1 MAVYGDVLAAFP
13 ELMRTIHVWTA
24 PNNATEK
31 QNERTIRGVFMPTHG
46 DKLEYQKYSNR
57 GKAIQYYEDDHLFV
71 RGKYASMVDIGDFF
85 EEPEGGHIHR
95 ILGQMNLVFQ
105 GGYKCFTT
113 ERVTGTTID
122 KTEELKVKEAQF
134 A

>member
-13 ELMRTIHVWTA
+13 ELMRTIHLWSA

-57 GKAIQYYEDDHLFV
+57 GKAIQYYENDHLFV

-105 GGYKCFTT
+105 GGYKCFAT

>member
-13 ELMRTIHVWTA
+13 ELMRTIHVWSA
-24 PNNATEK
+24 PNNATQK
-31 QNERTIRGVFMPTHG
+31 QDERTIRGVFMPTHG
-46 DKLEYQKYSNR
+46 DRLEYQKYSNR

-95 ILGQMNLVFQ
+95 ILDQMNLVFQ

>member
-24 PNNATEK
+24 PNNTTEK

-71 RGKYASMVDIGDFF
+71 RGKYANMVDIGDFF

-122 KTEELKVKEAQF
+122 KTEDLKVKEAQF

>member
-13 ELMRTIHVWTA
+13 ELMRTIHVWSA
-24 PNNATEK
+24 PNNATQK

-46 DKLEYQKYSNR
+46 DRLEYQKYSNR

-122 KTEELKVKEAQF
+122 KTEDLKVKEAQF

>member
-1 MAVYGDVLAAFP
+1 MSVYGDVLAAFP
-13 ELMRTIHVWTA
+13 ELMRTIHVWSA

-31 QNERTIRGVFMPTHG
+31 QNERTIRGVFLPTHG
-46 DKLEYQKYSNR
+46 DSLKYQKYSNR
-57 GKAIQYYEDDHLFV
+57 GKAIQYYEADHLFV
-71 RGKYASMVDIGDFF
+71 RGKYADMVDIGDFF

>member
-13 ELMRTIHVWTA
+13 ELMRTIHVWSA
-24 PNNATEK
+24 PNNATQK

-46 DKLEYQKYSNR
+46 DRLEYQKYSNR

-105 GGYKCFTT
+105 GGYKCFIT

>member
-13 ELMRTIHVWTA
+13 ELMRTIHVWSA
-24 PNNATEK
+24 PNNATQK
-31 QNERTIRGVFMPTHG
+31 QDERTIRGVFMPTHG
-46 DKLEYQKYSNR
+46 DRLEYQKYSNR

>member
-1 MAVYGDVLAAFP
+1 MAVYGDVLTAFP
-13 ELMRTIHVWTA
+13 ELMRTIHVWSA
-24 PNNATEK
+24 PNNATQK

-46 DKLEYQKYSNR
+46 DRLEYQKYSNR
-57 GKAIQYYEDDHLFV
+57 GKAIQYYEEDHLFV
-71 RGKYASMVDIGDFF
+71 RGKYASMVEIGDFF